1 MIDPKKFVWNE
12 KYRPKTVDDCILPDR
27 IRTPIKDFIAQGNI
41 PASLLLSGSAGL
53 GKTSLAYAICN
64 DLDADVMYINMS
76 NETGV
81 DVVRNKVAQFASTTS
96 FDGNL
101 KIIIGDECER
111 LSAAGQDALKAMIE
125 QFHQSTRFI
134 FTTNNKN
141 KIIEPLISRS
151 TVFEFNPTEAEK
163 KELLAQSF
171 KRVVTVLKTEKIEF
185 DIKAVAALVQ
195 KHYPDLRKSL
205 NEIQRYSTTGK
216 IDSGVLVQENT
227 TYEELVDYLKNKK
240 FNDVRKWLARN
251 PDSDPQGMFRY
262 FYDNL
267 SVYFEPKSI
276 PNIILILAQYQ
287 HYSSTIVDQ
296 EINMMACLIEVVGV
310 AEWK

>member
-64 DLDADVMYINMS
+64 DLEADVMYINMS

-163 KELLAQSF
+163 KELLAQAF